1 MAGFYFEYLINNP
14 AMLIDLTGPFKKYVG
29 KEDDFQKSVA
39 KYLDNVQATWFHCP
53 NGGSRNAIE
62 ATKLKAM
69 GTKPGVPDCLILDQ
83 LKGFSGLAIEL
94 KVGYNKP
101 SEQQLAF
108 LDKLVA
114 QNWLVIVSWSLD
126 EIITVLDWYYNIN
139 QKNEDKSER
148 LLGE

>member
-1 MAGFYFEYLINNP
+1 MAGFYFEYLHNKP
-14 AMLIDLTGPFKKYVG
+14 LIDLSGDFKKYVG

-39 KYLDNVQATWFHCP
+39 KYLDNIQATWFHCP

-62 ATKLKAM
+62 ASKLKAM

-94 KVGYNKP
+94 KVGSNKP
-101 SEQQLAF
+101 SEQQLSF

-114 QNWLVIVSWSLD
+114 QNGLVIVSWSLD
-126 EIITVLDWYYNIN
+126 EVITVLDWYYNIN

>member
-1 MAGFYFEYLINNP
+1 MAGFYFEYLVNKP
-14 AMLIDLTGPFKKYVG
+14 LIDLSGPFKKYVG

-39 KYLDNVQATWFHCP
+39 KYLDNIQATWFHCP

-62 ATKLKAM
+62 ASKLKGM
-69 GTKPGVPDCLILDQ
+69 GVKPGVPDCLILDQ

-101 SEQQLAF
+101 SEQQLLF

-126 EIITVLDWYYNIN
+126 EVITVLDWYYNIN

>member
-1 MAGFYFEYLINNP
+1 MAGFYIEYLVNKP
-14 AMLIDLTGPFKKYVG
+14 LIDLSGPFKKYVG

-39 KYLDNVQATWFHCP
+39 KYLDNIQATWFHCP

-62 ATKLKAM
+62 ASKLKGM
-69 GTKPGVPDCLILDQ
+69 GVKPGVPDCLILDQ

-101 SEQQLAF
+101 SEQQLLF

-126 EIITVLDWYYNIN
+126 EVITVLDWYYNIN

>member
-1 MAGFYFEYLINNP
+1 
-14 AMLIDLTGPFKKYVG
+14 
-29 KEDDFQKSVA
+29 
-39 KYLDNVQATWFHCP
+39 
-53 NGGSRNAIE
+53 
-62 ATKLKAM
+62 M

-114 QNWLVIVSWSLD
+114 QNWLVLVSWSLD
-126 EIITVLDWYYNIN
+126 EVITVLDWYYNIN
-139 QKNEDKSER
+139 QNENKRER

>member
-1 MAGFYFEYLINNP
+1 MAGFYFEYLHNKP
-14 AMLIDLTGPFKKYVG
+14 LIDLSGDFKKYVG

-39 KYLDNVQATWFHCP
+39 KYLDNIQATWFHCP

-62 ATKLKAM
+62 ASKLKAM

-101 SEQQLAF
+101 SEQQLSF

-126 EIITVLDWYYNIN
+126 EVITVLDWYYNIN

>member
-1 MAGFYFEYLINNP
+1 MAGFYFEYLVNKP
-14 AMLIDLTGPFKKYVG
+14 LIDLSGPFKKYVG

-39 KYLDNVQATWFHCP
+39 KYLDNIQATWFHCP

-62 ATKLKAM
+62 ASKLKGM
-69 GTKPGVPDCLILDQ
+69 GVKPGVPDCLILDQ
-83 LKGFSGLAIEL
+83 LKGFCGLAIEL

-126 EIITVLDWYYNIN
+126 EVITVLDWYYNIN
-139 QKNEDKSER
+139 QKNENQRER
-148 LLGE
+148 LLGK

>member
-1 MAGFYFEYLINNP
+1 MAGFYFELLHNKP
-14 AMLIDLTGPFKKYVG
+14 LIDLSGPFKKYIG

-39 KYLDNVQATWFHCP
+39 KYLDNLQATWFHCP

-101 SEQQLAF
+101 SELQLAF

-126 EIITVLDWYYNIN
+126 EVITVIDWYYNIN